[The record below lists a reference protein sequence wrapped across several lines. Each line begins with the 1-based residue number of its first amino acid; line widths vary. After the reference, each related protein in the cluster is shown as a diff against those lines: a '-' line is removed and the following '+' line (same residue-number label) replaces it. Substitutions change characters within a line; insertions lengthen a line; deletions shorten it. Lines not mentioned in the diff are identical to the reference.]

1 MLDATFTLQKNIC
14 GTLCHRISKIE
25 PCRPD
30 WSAMPNIILQCVAL
44 FAQYFIYGTRIKLSG
59 FAEAFA
65 GQQWKL
71 GELNTLTSNVNTACY
86 AGF

>member
-1 MLDATFTLQKNIC
+1 M
-14 GTLCHRISKIE
+14 R
-25 PCRPD
+25 
-30 WSAMPNIILQCVAL
+30 NIILQCVAL